1 LTRARALGSRVL
13 AAAGLF
19 VLIGCAARASPLDVC
34 TGAAAGDGCDLA
46 VGGASGKEVSRCV
59 GEADGTLLCYSPGL
73 PDEGR
78 RFPAF
83 TEKAIR

>member
-1 LTRARALGSRVL
+1 MTRAQALGLRVVV
-13 AAAGLF
+13 LF
-19 VLIGCAARASPLDVC
+19 VLMGCAARSQPLEVC
-34 TGAAAGDGCDLA
+34 TGATNGDGCDVA

-59 GEADGTLLCYSPGL
+59 GETDGTLLCYSPDL